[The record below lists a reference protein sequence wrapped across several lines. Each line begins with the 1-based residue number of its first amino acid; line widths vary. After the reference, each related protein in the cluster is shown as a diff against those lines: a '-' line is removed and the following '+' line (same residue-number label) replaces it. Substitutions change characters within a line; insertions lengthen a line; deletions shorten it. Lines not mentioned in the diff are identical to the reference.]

1 MKAFELE
8 ANSQNPFFVNKI
20 SKSQDSDKN
29 ENKEDI
35 FNQFNPFSQ
44 KIINFLNLNNR
55 YIIPDINSSND
66 KNSQKYINNGE
77 NSIITPDRNST
88 IGTNNKREKI
98 TNNKCSDNKNLNPF
112 LVEKEN
118 SNNSIKN
125 PYQNND
131 ELKTSTIS
139 HINEKSN
146 TSNFM
151 LGTPLI
157 KDENSINN
165 NILPLYDD
173 NTNELNLN
181 MIIENSEKQIDSNS
195 EKNVVISNSI
205 NSNLDIIKEEQNESD
220 KKSEQ
225 DLDINKLKIN
235 FSNYKN
241 NIMESM
247 NNNEIISIEKLIN
260 EENSK
265 EEDLEKII
273 NENYDKLNSSLEN
286 YNNNIINSIIETDI
300 NSFKIKIEEFI
311 NYSKQKIN
319 NLKIL
324 DDLCDRIK
332 NEIIIMHEIIEKIG
346 KNNINEYKKIKEY
359 ESKLDYIISIQ
370 NKLIEELTETN
381 FQLRSNNHMENKDII
396 MKDEELKRNIAN
408 MNSKMDKLNDIIN
421 KNFFDKRKLLDFN
434 NYKLNN
440 INNFEDNNPFFETL
454 ENIIKPLKDI
464 SDEYSILLLSISDL
478 KNK

>member
-205 NSNLDIIKEEQNESD
+205 
-220 KKSEQ
+220 
-225 DLDINKLKIN
+225 
-235 FSNYKN
+235 
-241 NIMESM
+241 
-247 NNNEIISIEKLIN
+247 
-260 EENSK
+260 
-265 EEDLEKII
+265 
-273 NENYDKLNSSLEN
+273 
-286 YNNNIINSIIETDI
+286 
-300 NSFKIKIEEFI
+300 
-311 NYSKQKIN
+311 
-319 NLKIL
+319 IL
-324 DDLCDRIK
+324 
-332 NEIIIMHEIIEKIG
+332 
-346 KNNINEYKKIKEY
+346 
-359 ESKLDYIISIQ
+359 
-370 NKLIEELTETN
+370 
-381 FQLRSNNHMENKDII
+381 
-396 MKDEELKRNIAN
+396 
-408 MNSKMDKLNDIIN
+408 
-421 KNFFDKRKLLDFN
+421 
-434 NYKLNN
+434 
-440 INNFEDNNPFFETL
+440 
-454 ENIIKPLKDI
+454 
-464 SDEYSILLLSISDL
+464 
-478 KNK
+478 